1 VGNAGMNSKAPRAAA
16 SADPRAVIPR
26 LWSGSGLAY
35 AADVSTEDAEALIAE
50 TSSAV
55 VRIS

>member
-1 VGNAGMNSKAPRAAA
+1 MRGMNSKAPRAAA